1 MSSSSDSTA
10 YWVIPLFNII
20 LNHVEDVVE
29 LESKLAKYLILNL

>member
-20 LNHVEDVVE
+20 LNYVEDVVE